1 MADEPFKKKEDAP
14 RGAAEYMLTWGDMQS
29 LLLAFFVVLFALS
42 SQTKSDVQEFKVI
55 LSIVQGS
62 LGILPGGNTISER
75 QLMDAG
81 LNVSRLAESNPG
93 KGKFEDTKIK
103 IQEKLSAAEK
113 HGDVSVYRDE
123 RGVII
128 NITDSILFNPG
139 DARIRDN
146 RASGVLDEVVELL
159 RDDIKVGAITNAVR
173 IEGHSDDDPV
183 AQGGPYR
190 DNWEL
195 STARA
200 ISVLRHLEGSGKVS
214 PDRLSAVG
222 YGEYHPVSSNDTDEG
237 KSLNR
242 RVEIVVLKGV
252 AEE

>member
-1 MADEPFKKKEDAP
+1 MAEDHLKRKEDV
-14 RGAAEYMLTWGDMQS
+14 RGTPEYMLTWGDMQG
-29 LLLAFFVVLFALS
+29 LLLAFFIVLFALS

-81 LNVSRLAESNPG
+81 LNVERLSGAKSG
-93 KGKFEDTKIK
+93 RGSFEDTKAR

-113 HGDVSVYRDE
+113 RGDVSVYRDE
-123 RGVII
+123 RGVVI
-128 NITDSILFNPG
+128 NITDRVLFGPG
-139 DARIRDN
+139 DARIRDD
-146 RASGVLDEVVELL
+146 RARKVLDGVVELL
-159 RDDIKVGAITNAVR
+159 RDDINEGGITNAIR
-173 IEGHSDDDPV
+173 IEGHTDDDPV
-183 AQGGPYR
+183 PQGGPYR

-195 STARA
+195 STDRA
-200 ISVLRHLEGSGKVS
+200 ISVLRYLEGSGKIS

-222 YGEYHPVSSNDTDEG
+222 SGQYHPVSSNETDAG
-237 KSLNR
+237 KALNR